1 MELTQR
7 DHEII
12 GRVWDIVYS
21 SGRKM
26 PAHFTSNGD
35 RYMSFCIDF
44 EPLTKKDDENMAGE
58 AWGSI
63 DQYLA
68 NKPEIPKPQFMAIVV
83 CGEDVMIGAYIIT
96 KLGSMNLIESLKEAL
111 VANTIKSFPTLNDL
125 NDVFVLP
132 YVKDYFDHCMKYGER
147 TADGL

>member
-1 MELTQR
+1 MELTQN

-12 GRVWDIVYS
+12 GRAWDIVYS

-63 DQYLA
+63 DQYLS

-83 CGEDVMIGAYIIT
+83 CGEDVMIGTYIIT
-96 KLGSMNLIESLKEAL
+96 KLGSKHLDESLKDAL
-111 VANTIKSFPTLNDL
+111 VAQTVKSFPTLNDL
-125 NDVFVLP
+125 DIFFALP
-132 YVKDYFDHCMKYGER
+132 YVKDYFNHCMKYGGC
-147 TADGL
+147 TADEL